1 MNDDLRSVR
10 QTRPTPI
17 TGWAGSTEGQ
27 AVLDTILTRARTD
40 IPRHKAK
47 PRYRRLIAIATGAL
61 LASGAGGV
69 AVAGGL
75 PFSDGDP
82 SGGMC
87 ARTLS
92 AEADLSQPAG
102 TFDPANPAKACADSW
117 QQMWADTPKPTGFVA
132 CYHPGATAGGSVIY
146 PASRNVDAAT
156 ACASIGTRP
165 IT

>member
-1 MNDDLRSVR
+1 VNDELRSVR

-17 TGWAGSTEGQ
+17 TGWADSAEGR
-27 AVLDTILTRARTD
+27 AVLDTILAQARAET
-40 IPRHKAK
+40 PRPQA
-47 PRYRRLIAIATGAL
+47 RRRHVRLVAIAAGAL
-61 LASGAGGV
+61 LAAGAGGV
-69 AVAGGL
+69 AVATGL

-92 AEADLSQPAG
+92 ADADLSRPTG
-102 TFDPANPAKACADSW
+102 TFDPADPAKACADSW
-117 QQMWADTPKPTGFVA
+117 RQMWGDTPQPASFVA

-146 PASRNVDAAT
+146 PVGEDIDVAT
-156 ACASIGTRP
+156 ACTSIGSKP